1 MTTTNE
7 RSPVEAT
14 EPQITSRPAQP
25 YAAIRTK
32 VTMDGLGEAI
42 PTLIDETLSWLAER
56 GVGPSGP
63 PVIRYHVIDMER
75 DLDVSIGWLVEVPV
89 SGDDRVEVGELP
101 AGEYASLVFTDVTRG
116 VEGNGVLIRW
126 AADNGV
132 GWDAW
137 DAYEGH
143 AFASRYELAL
153 DGPDDDPD
161 PATWRT
167 EVAIKIAT

>member
-7 RSPVEAT
+7 NLPIEAT
-14 EPQITSRPAQP
+14 EPQIASRDAQP

-32 VTMDGLGEAI
+32 VTMDGLDNAI
-42 PTLIDETLSWLAER
+42 PTLIDETLSRLVER
-56 GVGPSGP
+56 GVEPCGP

-75 DLDVSIGWLVEVPV
+75 ELDVSIGWLVDAPV

-101 AGEYASLVFTDVTRG
+101 AGDYASLVFTDVTRG

-126 AADNGV
+126 ALDNGV
-132 GWDAW
+132 EWDAW
-137 DAYEGH
+137 DTDEGH
-143 AFASRYELAL
+143 AFASRFELAL

-161 PATWRT
+161 PTTWRT
-167 EVAIKIAT
+167 EVAIKIAS